1 MLSKLTRRKSK
12 VTQKWSP
19 AGFPLHRPRPL
30 FARST
35 RHIGLV
41 DSSESNPMRHATAF
55 LRDER
60 AATAIEYGLIV
71 TGIAIGTLAALSGI
85 GAKIKAAF
93 LLLQAAV

>member
-1 MLSKLTRRKSK
+1 
-12 VTQKWSP
+12 V
-19 AGFPLHRPRPL
+19 
-30 FARST
+30 
-35 RHIGLV
+35 
-41 DSSESNPMRHATAF
+41 RHAIAF

-71 TGIAIGTLAALSGI
+71 TGIAVGTLAALSGI